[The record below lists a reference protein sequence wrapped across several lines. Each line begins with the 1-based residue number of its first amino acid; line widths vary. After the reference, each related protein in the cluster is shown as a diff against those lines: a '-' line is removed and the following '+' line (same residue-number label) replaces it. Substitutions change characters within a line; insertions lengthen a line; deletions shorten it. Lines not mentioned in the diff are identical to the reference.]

1 MTERRDIQEY
11 EGFDRR
17 VWTLHRQGLSKK
29 EIAEQLDCTPNEAE
43 ESIRRLADAPPKE
56 G

>member
-29 EIAEQLDCTPNEAE
+29 EIAEQLVCTPNEAE
-43 ESIRRLADAPPKE
+43 ESIRRLADDPPK
-56 G
+56 